1 MSYWF
6 VVPFLLLVAIIQ
18 ATLLPPA
25 PWFGLRVDV
34 PLVLVIA
41 WGMVGPAWQAA
52 RWGFILGIFL
62 DLASGMPFGAQ
73 TLALTSIG
81 LVLGAGQ
88 AIFFR
93 GNIIAPPIATLLG
106 TLVYHLALLTI
117 LAIMKQP
124 AQWEQ
129 VMLRVTLPAALLNTL
144 ALPLVYLPL
153 RWFAHRLYP
162 QMDFR

>member
-6 VVPFLLLVAIIQ
+6 LIPFLFFIAIIQ

-62 DLASGMPFGAQ
+62 DLTSGMPFGAQ

-81 LVLGAGQ
+81 LALGAGQ

-93 GNIIAPPIATLLG
+93 GNIIAPPIATLFG
-106 TLVYHLALLTI
+106 TLVYHLALLAI
-117 LAIMKQP
+117 LALTKQP
-124 AQWEQ
+124 AQWDE

-153 RWFAHRLYP
+153 RWFAQRLYP